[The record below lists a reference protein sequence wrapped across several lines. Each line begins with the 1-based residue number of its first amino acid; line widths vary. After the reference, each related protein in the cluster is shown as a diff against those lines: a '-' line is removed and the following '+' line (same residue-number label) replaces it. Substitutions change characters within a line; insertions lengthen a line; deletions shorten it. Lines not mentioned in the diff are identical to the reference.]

1 MTEGEEVKHDFSIE
15 KETNKKQAQTNGKEY
30 NMNREKNNSKND
42 KDGNNKDCNHINQE
56 KQELSDSNTAEDTQ
70 NAKHKLIDSTS

>member
-30 NMNREKNNSKND
+30 NMNREKNNQKMI
-42 KDGNNKDCNHINQE
+42 KMVITK
-56 KQELSDSNTAEDTQ
+56 TVT
-70 NAKHKLIDSTS
+70 T